1 MQKYIIGIDTGGTF
15 TDAVLLERSSGRII
29 QTAKAPTTHSFL
41 ADGVGN
47 ALTDLLRCSK
57 VKAEAID
64 TVAISSTLATNAV
77 VENKGARVAVFVIGY
92 VKHFKLP
99 VKAVLFLKGGH
110 TITGEEE
117 EPLELEYLTSLPR
130 HLSEEVDAYGICAAM
145 SFKNPTHELVAE
157 KAIAL
162 LDPKPVFCSH
172 RISSHA
178 GMEERA
184 ATAGLHA
191 KLMPLMQE
199 FIEAIGH
206 GLEKAGISARIAIV
220 SGKGSALAPDEA
232 IKNAGMTVASGP
244 ACTAIFGAGHTEEDS
259 IIVDVGGTTT
269 DITMI
274 RGGTPL
280 MAQEGSHI
288 GGWRTHVEAI
298 DMSTRGIGGDS
309 HVVLDDKNRCTIGPR
324 RVVPLATSVCTAE
337 IDNWLGRE
345 DRSKC
350 IDLVSS
356 VRHDLDQTDNDSN
369 QIVAT
374 LRQNGPCT
382 LAELKPLTGLSGM
395 PLDKLLEDLTR
406 RQAIYETGFTPTDA
420 LHVLGRIYLG
430 DGSKSRRGA
439 AILGKHLG
447 VSAEQFAHMVVEQTV
462 EKIESAIL
470 EYLGEHFWGKSLTAF
485 IAGRNDQPVLGVDF
499 SLKVSMIGIGA
510 AARFFLPEVAR
521 RLGTTVDFP
530 ENYAVG
536 NGVGAALKLLQNTD

>member
-15 TDAVLLERSSGRII
+15 TDAVLLERSTGRVI

-41 ADGVGN
+41 ADGVSD
-47 ALTDLLRCSK
+47 ALTDLLQSSN
-57 VKAEAID
+57 VEAGAID

-117 EPLELEYLTSLPR
+117 EPLDLEYLTSLPQ

-157 KAIAL
+157 KAITM

-172 RISSHA
+172 RVSSHA

-199 FIEAIGH
+199 FIEAIDH
-206 GLEKAGISARIAIV
+206 GLKNVGISSRIAIV
-220 SGKGSALAPDEA
+220 SGSGSALAPDEA

-244 ACTAIFGAGHTEEDS
+244 ACTALFGAGHTEEDS

-280 MAQEGSHI
+280 MAKEGSHI

-309 HVVLDDKNRCTIGPR
+309 HVVLDDKNRCAIGPR
-324 RVVPLATSVCTAE
+324 RVVPLATSSCTAD
-337 IDNWLGRE
+337 IDSWLGRE

-350 IDLVSS
+350 IDLVPS
-356 VRHDLDQTDNDSN
+356 VRHDLGKTDNDSN
-369 QIVAT
+369 RIVSI

-382 LAELKPLTGLSGM
+382 LAELKPSTGLSGM
-395 PLDKLLEDLTR
+395 PLDKLLEDLSR

-420 LHVLGRIYLG
+420 LHVLGHISLG
-430 DGSKSRRGA
+430 DGSKSMRAA
-439 AILGKHLG
+439 AILGDHLG
-447 VSAEQFAHMVVEQTV
+447 VSAEQFAHMVIEQTV

-470 EYLGEHFWGKSLTAF
+470 EYLGEHFWGKSLAAF

-499 SLKVSMIGIGA
+499 SLKVPMIGIGA
-510 AARFFLPEVAR
+510 AARFFLPDVAQ

-530 ENYAVG
+530 ENYEVG
-536 NGVGAALKLLQNTD
+536 NGVGAALKLLQNSD